1 MGMYVLPWT
10 EFWGSV
16 KLPTS
21 VGDHCM
27 QGDLCMQG
35 PLGLVKAKQSLCSE
49 VPHQDWEEIGCQ
61 ILHAS
66 TGVIF

>member
-1 MGMYVLPWT
+1 MYILPWT

-16 KLPTS
+16 KRPTS
-21 VGDHCM
+21 VGDRCM

-35 PLGLVKAKQSLCSE
+35 SLGLAKAKQSLCSE
-49 VPHQDWEEIGCQ
+49 VPHQDWGDIGCQ